1 MNWTTASRRK
11 LIIFRPRSVTTTI
24 PTMIQRGLRLLLA
37 IITIVLLFLSQ
48 FFIMPMSKQ
57 DVVVDDVNS
66 AAAVATPQSFVPNPV
81 PASTLQPNKCPDHGV
96 ISVSDRGRLGNLM
109 SQYATLYAYSKLL
122 DRQPVISQH
131 MSNTLLKVFP
141 SASIPSSSIC
151 GKDYNWTISNVCDL
165 MGFKGDRRSNVFIGD
180 FPAELPI
187 FNAYRKSL
195 SLEFKM
201 DLGLEMAAKMFL
213 RTVSGNDSTVTFVG
227 IHVRRMDYS
236 VWLKNKVNGRLLSKL
251 YFTQA
256 MQYFREK
263 YQNVAF
269 VVASD
274 DRQWITQMFKNM
286 SDVHLTPR
294 YQTMK
299 RGEYDMAILAQCN
312 HSIISFGTFS
322 FWSAYLRPSGDVIVA
337 DGYYET
343 QPLLLTYIKKT
354 LSQWRLLPDPC
365 YENSP
370 PGLGKLKLSKQCSHS
385 DKRLE
390 YGIYDS

>member
-1 MNWTTASRRK
+1 M
-11 LIIFRPRSVTTTI
+11 
-24 PTMIQRGLRLLLA
+24 QRGLRLLLA

-66 AAAVATPQSFVPNPV
+66 PTAAATPAAPGFETEPTYSSL
-81 PASTLQPNKCPDHGV
+81 AIKKNKCPEYGV
-96 ISVSDRGRLGNLM
+96 ITVSDRGRLGNLM

-122 DRQPVISQH
+122 NRQPVISQH
-131 MSNTLLKVFP
+131 MSDTLLKVFP

-165 MGFKGDRRSNVFIGD
+165 MGFKEDRRSNVFIGD

-187 FNAYRKSL
+187 FDAYRKSL

-213 RTVSGNDSTVTFVG
+213 RTVSGNDSTPVTFVG

-251 YFTQA
+251 YFTKA

-274 DRQWITQMFKNM
+274 DRQWCKQMFKNM

-322 FWSAYLRPSGDVIVA
+322 FWSAYLRASGDVIVA

-354 LSQWRLLPDPC
+354 LSNWRLLPDPC
-365 YENSP
+365 YENLH
-370 PGLGKLKLSKQCSHS
+370 GRLKLSKQCSHS